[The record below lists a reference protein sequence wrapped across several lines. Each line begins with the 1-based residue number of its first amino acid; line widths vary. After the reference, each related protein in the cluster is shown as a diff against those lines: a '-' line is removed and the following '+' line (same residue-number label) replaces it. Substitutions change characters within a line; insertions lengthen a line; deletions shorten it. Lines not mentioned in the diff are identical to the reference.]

1 MTLSSFATTT
11 DLVLPAPVVGRQG
24 AKQRGNKQEEEQGPI
39 EVDLLTAIFQRCKK
53 VVLTTHTYGRCAREG
68 ERGVE
73 RKEKRN
79 GKRKSRAK
87 RNPKK
92 RGKRRRG
99 RPQKVSGLSAPAS
112 FEKVNHC
119 DINPTF
125 SRLSSARRPSPPP
138 TRLLPQKR
146 KKFYFFQNMGKKKKN
161 LSAHE
166 GRITKKE
173 QVTAVL
179 QPVDKSRMRCIPLPT
194 TTSIVIL

>member
-1 MTLSSFATTT
+1 MKLISYQQFFK
-11 DLVLPAPVVGRQG
+11 G
-24 AKQRGNKQEEEQGPI
+24 A
-39 EVDLLTAIFQRCKK
+39 KK
-53 VVLTTHTYGRCAREG
+53 VVLTIQTYGRCAREG

-92 RGKRRRG
+92 RGERRRG

-146 KKFYFFQNMGKKKKN
+146 KNSTFFKTWEKRKKTSARMKEELRRKSKSPQCYS
-161 LSAHE
+161 LS
-166 GRITKKE
+166 TKAE
-173 QVTAVL
+173 CDVYHS
-179 QPVDKSRMRCIPLPT
+179 PPPPPL
-194 TTSIVIL
+194 